1 MIWKQN
7 LTLRNLDFLKYIE
20 VGLLCFLGTGEA
32 NLQEAD
38 SLLEPY
44 LQKFPKVC
52 IFNKF
57 YNRNIYFLKLKL
69 LTGYFS
75 HLFSRVPLFCFMPPE

>member
-1 MIWKQN
+1 MKPGY
-7 LTLRNLDFLKYIE
+7 FKYTE

-44 LQKFPKVC
+44 LQKFPNVR

-57 YNRNIYFLKLKL
+57 CNRNIL
-69 LTGYFS
+69 
-75 HLFSRVPLFCFMPPE
+75 P